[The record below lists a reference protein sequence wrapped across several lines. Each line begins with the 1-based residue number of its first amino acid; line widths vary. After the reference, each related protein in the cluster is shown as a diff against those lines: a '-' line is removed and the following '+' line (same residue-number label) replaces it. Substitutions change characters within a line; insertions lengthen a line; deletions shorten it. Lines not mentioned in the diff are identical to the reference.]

1 MKRANRHQKTR
12 NTQAAKTRHGGWVLM
27 LLSVSILIIGACSTK
42 NNTAKT
48 RWWHS
53 FNARYN
59 TYYNGSLAF
68 IDGYEEKEKANQDN
82 YTEVIPL
89 NMVGNKNSVNLG
101 RANFDRAIEKSEK
114 AIKLHSIKRRPVWTK
129 NRRKTAKDIEWLN
142 RKEYNPF
149 LWKAWLMMGKSQ
161 FQTGRFDEA
170 AATFS
175 YMSRLYATQPAIN
188 GIARAW
194 LTKCYVELGWLYD
207 AEDVITKMKRD
218 TMHYKAKTD
227 WDYAMASYHVKAQ
240 HYQEAIPYLRKVI
253 KHEKRKKQKARQW
266 FLMGQMQA
274 ILGNKDEAYKAFRHV
289 VRLNPPYQLD
299 FNARIAQTEVMDGSQ
314 WKQKIRRLKR
324 MAASDNNKEYLD
336 QVYYAMGNVYLSRKD
351 TANAIGA
358 YEKGVKKAT
367 RTGVEK
373 GVLLLH
379 LGDIYWEMEKYSDAK
394 RCYGEAIGLLDRER
408 KDYAILSERSKVLDE
423 LVPYTEAV
431 YLQDSLQVLATL
443 PESERNKA
451 IDRVIEELK
460 KKEKEEKRAA
470 QEAEAEKILQQQ
482 GAVGNRNNT
491 KNNTANTPQNNK
503 QTTWYFYNQMAVNQ
517 GKTLFQQQWGKRENV
532 DDWQRINK
540 TVVNMGGGD
549 DEVVAADSTMAGE
562 GMTGEMTQ
570 TEEGQEGKEEVADSA
585 ANDPHERAYYLAQ
598 IPFTEEQKAESD
610 NIIKDGLFYAGI
622 IFKDK
627 LNNLKMG
634 EKTLMRLTTQYA
646 DYEKN
651 DEAWY
656 HLFLLYSRLG
666 QQEKAEACLAH
677 LQNDYP
683 ESQWTI
689 LLSDPYFEEN
699 SRFGVH
705 IEDSLY
711 AATYEAFKANRFDE
725 LKGNVK
731 LSTERFP
738 LGAHRPKFIF
748 VEGLTLLNEGD
759 SKGCLE
765 RMKTVVEKY
774 AESEV
779 ATMAGM
785 IVKGV
790 QEGRMLHQGR
800 FDIGDVW
807 SRRSSDMSDNDSVT
821 TDTLSIERNTNYL
834 FLIASQTDSV
844 NVNQML
850 YELAKY
856 NFTNFLVR
864 NFDIT
869 TDEENGISRMMVS
882 GFLSYDEALQY
893 ARRLYDNNE
902 MMSMLRKCRHLI
914 ISEHNLKL
922 IGTKYSYNDY
932 ESFYEEKLAP
942 IPVSDDELLNS
953 QRPTDIVSDEE
964 ETEKTE
970 DENGEEAPVELEQ
983 ETDNQNVD
991 IDFDEDFYR

>member
-27 LLSVSILIIGACSTK
+27 LLSVSMLIIGACSTK

-379 LGDIYWEMEKYSDAK
+379 LGDIYWEMEKYSEAK